1 MRPGFLS
8 GAYLLFSGFMINKIT
23 TRKNPLIKERAA
35 LNGSSSQRNAQGCY
49 IAEGARLVEDAAKS
63 KVKIKELYYTESAY
77 KKYRKYIDTAAQVSD
92 NIYVVEE
99 HVADLLSSTK
109 SSQDVFAVCEFG
121 ENLNAKSLSGRVLTL
136 ENIQDPL
143 NMGTILRT
151 AEALGIGEILLVG
164 ECCDVLSP
172 KVLRASMG
180 AVFRIRFIHSSDAK
194 DAREL
199 LDKHEYTL
207 LGAVPLNSASRITDI
222 KFNDKI
228 SVAIGNEGNGLTEKM
243 KSLCDDLVTIP
254 MKGRAES
261 LNAATSASIIM
272 WEMTKGD

>member
-1 MRPGFLS
+1 
-8 GAYLLFSGFMINKIT
+8 MINKIT
-23 TRKNPLIKERAA
+23 TRKNPLVKERAK
-35 LNGSSSQRNAQGCY
+35 LNASSSERRAQGCF
-49 IAEGARLVEDAAKS
+49 IAEGARLTEDAAKS
-63 KVKIKELYYTESAY
+63 EVKIKELYYTEAAY
-77 KKYRKYIDTAAQVSD
+77 KKYKKYIDTAANVSD

-109 SSQDVFAVCEFG
+109 SSQGVFAVCEMG
-121 ENLNAKSLSGRVLTL
+121 YNLNAEELMERVLTL

-164 ECCDVLSP
+164 ECCDVISP

-180 AVFRIRFIHSSDAK
+180 AVFRAK
-194 DAREL
+194 FVHAKSADEARKL
-199 LDKHEYTL
+199 LDKYEYKL
-207 LGAVPLNSASRITDI
+207 LGAVPLNTASRITDI
-222 KFNDKI
+222 KFNEKI
-228 SVAIGNEGNGLTEKM
+228 TVAIGNEGNGLTEEM

>member
-1 MRPGFLS
+1 
-8 GAYLLFSGFMINKIT
+8 MINKIT
-23 TRKNPLIKERAA
+23 TRKNPLVKSAAA
-35 LNGSSSQRNAQGCY
+35 LNNSSSERSSRKAY
-49 IAEGARLVEDAAKS
+49 LAEGARLVEDAAKS
-63 KVKIKELYYTESAY
+63 GVKIEELFYTETAY
-77 KKYRKYIDTAAQVSD
+77 KKYQKYIDTAKKVSD
-92 NIYVVEE
+92 NIYIVED

-109 SSQDVFAVCEFG
+109 SSQGVFAVCKFG
-121 ENLNAKSLSGRVLTL
+121 DNLNAKTPTKRVITL

-151 AEALGIGEILLVG
+151 AEALGISEVLMVG
-164 ECCDVLSP
+164 ECCDILSP

-180 AVFRIRFIHSSDAK
+180 AVFRLRFIYAK
-194 DAREL
+194 TAKECREL
-199 LDKHEYTL
+199 LTKHEYKL
-207 LGAVPLNSASRITDI
+207 LGAVPLDTATKITEV
-222 KFNDKI
+222 KFNDRT
-228 SVAIGNEGNGLTEKM
+228 SVAIGNEGNGLTEEF

>member
-1 MRPGFLS
+1 
-8 GAYLLFSGFMINKIT
+8 MINKIT

-99 HVADLLSSTK
+99 HVANLLSSTK

-180 AVFRIRFIHSSDAK
+180 AVFRIRFIHSSNAK
-194 DAREL
+194 EARDIL
-199 LDKHEYTL
+199 NKHEYKL

-228 SVAIGNEGNGLTEKM
+228 SVAIGNEGNGLTEEM

>member
-1 MRPGFLS
+1 
-8 GAYLLFSGFMINKIT
+8 MINKIT
-23 TRKNPLIKERAA
+23 TRKNPLVKERAK
-35 LNGSSSQRNAQGCY
+35 LNASSSERRAQGCF
-49 IAEGARLVEDAAKS
+49 IAEGARLTEDAAKS
-63 KVKIKELYYTESAY
+63 GVKIKELYYTEAAY
-77 KKYRKYIDTAAQVSD
+77 KKYKKYIDTAANVSD

-109 SSQDVFAVCEFG
+109 SSQGVFAVCEMG
-121 ENLNAKSLSGRVLTL
+121 YNLNAEELTGRVLTL

-164 ECCDVLSP
+164 ECCDVISP

-180 AVFRIRFIHSSDAK
+180 AVFRAK
-194 DAREL
+194 FVHAKSADEARKL
-199 LDKHEYTL
+199 LDKYEYKL
-207 LGAVPLNSASRITDI
+207 LGAVPLNTASRITDI
-222 KFNDKI
+222 KFNEKI
-228 SVAIGNEGNGLTEKM
+228 TVAIGNEGNGLTEEM